1 MKKMDKRLLAALT
14 TAGAIAVGGLAIYLW
29 PDPAPLSVAEQPADP
44 KTDPGAH
51 SRQAREAEIRAR
63 FDQAVVMLHA
73 KRYDYAIKSLHRVL
87 ELAPKMPEAHVNMGY
102 ALLGMENYKAAADFF
117 STAIELN
124 PQQVNAYYGL
134 AVAFEGLGDIRLA
147 ISAMRSYI
155 HLNKNAEDPYLA
167 KARSALWEWESQ
179 VKNSGKEPLLPAAI
193 PANQD
198 GKPQKGSGGKAAE
211 KGAAD

>member
-1 MKKMDKRLLAALT
+1 MKKMDKRPLAALT
-14 TAGAIAVGGLAIYLW
+14 TAVAIAAGGLAIYLW
-29 PDPAPLSVAEQPADP
+29 PDPAPLPVAEQPADP

-63 FDQAVVMLHA
+63 FEQAVVMLHA

-102 ALLGMENYKAAADFF
+102 ALLGMEDHKAAADFF

-134 AVAFEGLGDIRLA
+134 AVAFEGLGDLQLA
-147 ISAMRSYI
+147 ISAMRSYL
-155 HLNKNAEDPYLA
+155 HLNKNADDPYLA
-167 KARSALWEWESQ
+167 KARSALWEWENQ
-179 VKNSGKEPLLPAAI
+179 VKHPGQPI
-193 PANQD
+193 PK
-198 GKPQKGSGGKAAE
+198 GFVPGSKPES
-211 KGAAD
+211 